1 MLKSLK
7 EGEEYALKK
16 ENKAAKAKAA
26 AADVATDAV
35 NDANAVIDGVDGAVG
50 EQEKKGFM
58 AWFKNETSKY
68 EKGKFLLLLMIPG
81 VLFYATFLYWPF
93 YGILAAFKKYNPAK
107 GIFGSPWADNHG
119 FAEFI
124 RFFTIPDVWNYV
136 WNTIVLS
143 ILHIVWLFPLAILL
157 ALFINELRGAKFK
170 KTVQTVSYLPHFVSV
185 AAVAGM
191 LALFLASQETPAG
204 SASLAN
210 EGIINQFLLK
220 MHIIDKGIPFLQ
232 RTEWFRTVYIASDVW
247 QGIGWS
253 AIIYIAA
260 LSAVDQELYE
270 AATIDGATRL
280 QKMWHI
286 SLQLIRPTIV
296 ILLVMQIGKIMSLG
310 ADKALLLQQPATYKH
325 SQILSTYIYN
335 QGLKQGEISFSTAVG
350 LFNSIINVLLVITA
364 NFVSRKLTDTGLW

>member
-1 MLKSLK
+1 MSK
-7 EGEEYALKK
+7 EK
-16 ENKAAKAKAA
+16 KAA
-26 AADVATDAV
+26 AAAAAASDTSAGSTKK
-35 NDANAVIDGVDGAVG
+35 
-50 EQEKKGFM
+50 EKKGI
-58 AWFKNETSKY
+58 AGWFKNECSKFSR
-68 EKGKFLLLLMIPG
+68 GKFLLLLMIPC
-81 VLFYATFLYWPF
+81 VAFYAIFQYWPF
-93 YGILAAFKKYNPAK
+93 YGLLAAFKDYQPRL
-107 GIFGSPWADNHG
+107 GILGSPWADNYG

-143 ILHIVWLFPLAILL
+143 VLHIIWLFPLAIIL

-170 KTVQTVSYLPHFVSV
+170 KIVQTVSYLPHFVSV

-191 LALFLASQETPAG
+191 LTLFLSSQQTPVGAG
-204 SASLAN
+204 SLAN

-220 MHIIDKGIPFLQ
+220 LHLVKEGIPFLQ

-247 QGIGWS
+247 QSIGWS

-270 AATIDGATRL
+270 AATIDGASRI

-286 SLQLIRPTIV
+286 SIQLIKPTIV

-335 QGLKQGEISFSTAVG
+335 KGLKEGEIAFSTAVG
-350 LFNSIINVLLVITA
+350 LFNSIINVILVCFA
-364 NFVSRKLTDTGLW
+364 NFLSRKLTDTGLW